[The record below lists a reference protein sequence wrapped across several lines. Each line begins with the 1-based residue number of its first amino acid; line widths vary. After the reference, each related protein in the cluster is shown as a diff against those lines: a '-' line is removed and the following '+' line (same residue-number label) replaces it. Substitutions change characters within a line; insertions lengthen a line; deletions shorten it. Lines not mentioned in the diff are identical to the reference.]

1 VNESIKYN
9 HSLSHASSVLY
20 IHSLPLVSM
29 SKKQGAD
36 ELANFGLNEAIGCHV
51 SAQDLAASCLGDVAQ
66 DVADPLAKH
75 MDKKESNNA
84 NIKPKNTNPRSP
96 KAPESYDNHSRSTH
110 IHPTYNPDDDIAQQ
124 YQKMMDDNWDQQIS
138 SIEDGTSELNYNTYA
153 SGSASLNREPRALA
167 SDMQQVQNTGHGWE
181 DWISQE
187 LYTHENSNIAKGIL
201 AVFDGLNSNT
211 AHMIMHGLAPDHAM
225 NPIVALREAY
235 SKIDPITG
243 HSVTEG
249 QAYTD
254 AAIAAAT
261 FAFGGEFDSIANKVI
276 HGVDSLIAGTSSV
289 AKNWASMFGSRE
301 VNALSPMRLRVMDNI
316 VKSQAGNEATEFTGA
331 NVRTIA
337 AAHVREA
344 RNLLRDSG
352 LNAADRNDVLR
363 SFDLETFRVEH
374 VVEQKQIYRAFDD
387 FDAKMFG
394 RYTSENLL
402 ENQTRRIVDFA
413 LPNNSATRLAIVE
426 VPQGATIFSG
436 RVAQQFGLR
445 GGAQQTFLTGP
456 LDQYMFQE
464 TMMPR
469 EIYTPR
475 GMANAY

>member
-1 VNESIKYN
+1 MNES
-9 HSLSHASSVLY
+9 L
-20 IHSLPLVSM
+20 
-29 SKKQGAD
+29 
-36 ELANFGLNEAIGCHV
+36 
-51 SAQDLAASCLGDVAQ
+51 
-66 DVADPLAKH
+66 
-75 MDKKESNNA
+75 
-84 NIKPKNTNPRSP
+84 NIKCNRSLTFA
-96 KAPESYDNHSRSTH
+96 APILFIRSTH
-110 IHPTYNPDDDIAQQ
+110 IDPTYNPDYDIAQQ
-124 YQKMMDDNWDQQIS
+124 YQQMMDNSWDQQIS

-301 VNALSPMRLRVMDNI
+301 VNALSPMRLRVMDN
-316 VKSQAGNEATEFTGA
+316 S
-331 NVRTIA
+331 
-337 AAHVREA
+337 
-344 RNLLRDSG
+344 
-352 LNAADRNDVLR
+352 
-363 SFDLETFRVEH
+363 
-374 VVEQKQIYRAFDD
+374 
-387 FDAKMFG
+387 
-394 RYTSENLL
+394 
-402 ENQTRRIVDFA
+402 
-413 LPNNSATRLAIVE
+413 
-426 VPQGATIFSG
+426 
-436 RVAQQFGLR
+436 
-445 GGAQQTFLTGP
+445 
-456 LDQYMFQE
+456 
-464 TMMPR
+464 
-469 EIYTPR
+469 
-475 GMANAY
+475 